1 MVETRSAHHA
11 CRRPRPDELIGLYYF
26 SSGIDKPR
34 LSEWAMVLVRTRDE
48 GDTPAESRMNHCDKY
63 TIRKGYTNMSEL
75 ESRLTKEMGKS
86 VRDAS
91 NEELYK
97 GLLAVTQAEAEK
109 KLPFESKKKKKIY
122 YLSAEFLIGKLL
134 SNNLINLGLFDEAR
148 ELLEKNVKDITAI
161 EEIEEEPSLG
171 NGGLGRLAS
180 CFLDSIATLNLNGCG
195 VGLNY
200 HLGLFRQEFVDH
212 QQKAEPNPWL
222 KKSGW
227 EVKTSK
233 GYDVTMAGKTYHST
247 LYDLYVTGYES
258 ETIPLH
264 LFDLD
269 TVDESIVHEGIDFD
283 TRDIA
288 KNLTLFLY
296 PDDSDDDGRKL
307 RIYQQYFMVSN
318 GAQLILDECVARGS
332 NLHDLADY
340 AVFQIND
347 THPTMI
353 IPEMIRLLEERGIG
367 EDEAIAIVSKCA
379 AYTNHTIL
387 AEALEKW
394 PISYLKET
402 VPQLVPIIEALDDRV
417 RRKYDDPSV
426 VIIDKNDTV
435 HMAHIDIHYGKSV
448 NGVAKLHTEIL
459 EQTELRNFYNIYPEK
474 FNNKTNGIT
483 FRRWLLSCNPELG
496 SYIAGKIGNDFIR
509 HAEKLEEFGKYAD
522 DEQVLSDLMAIKS
535 RNKARLAKYL
545 KDTRNIEIDPDSI
558 FDIQAKRLHEYK
570 RQQMNLLWCIH
581 HYLDLRRK
589 VEAGQVLDDPKV
601 TVLFAAKAAPAY
613 IIAQDIIHAI
623 LCLQDIIEHDP
634 EVSKVFRVVMVD
646 NYNITVAEKLIPACD
661 LSEQI
666 SLASKEASGT
676 GNMKYMLNGAVTI
689 GTEDGANVEI
699 HNLVGDDNIYIFGMR
714 SPEVISHYEKADYVS
729 RDWYNRDA
737 VLREAVDYLTGSRM
751 METGNAERLNRL
763 KNELLNKDWFMT
775 FPDFEAYSK
784 IREQAYRDYADRK
797 AWEKKCLINISK
809 AGYFS
814 SDRTIE
820 EYNRDIW
827 QVQ

>member
-1 MVETRSAHHA
+1 
-11 CRRPRPDELIGLYYF
+11 
-26 SSGIDKPR
+26 
-34 LSEWAMVLVRTRDE
+34 MVLVQTRDE

-148 ELLEKNVKDITAI
+148 ELLEKNGKDITAI

-269 TVDESIVHEGIDFD
+269 TVDESIVHDGIDFD
-283 TRDIA
+283 KKDIA

-394 PISYLKET
+394 PISYLKEI